1 MKLKKSLVTLTAA
14 TAVALAGVPAAQAE
28 DAATEPAATAEAPA
42 GSTAADNGTET
53 GTEED
58 TTSGSSEES
67 GALEFSE
74 NPELQESVN
83 GSFGWDEE
91 TTGFDKFLTILDGIV
106 KVAKTIAGIP
116 DLSALSS

>member
-28 DAATEPAATAEAPA
+28 DAATEPAATVEAPA
-42 GSTAADNGTET
+42 GSTAADNS
-53 GTEED
+53 TEEEA
-58 TTSGSSEES
+58 TSGSSEES
-67 GALEFSE
+67 GALESSE